1 MVMTTNVIVT
11 EAMMVMVMVMIMVM
25 VRSPAADSAA
35 AAL

>member
-11 EAMMVMVMVMIMVM
+11 EAMMAMVMVMVMVM